1 MDGVE
6 PRANHV
12 RAQVAK
18 RFQPGIHFVWIP
30 GFLCGNAGSGR
41 VSRQVG
47 DASLTRLISS
57 KNLWILPKCIKD
69 SVDLP
74 DFVKESV
81 PQIQI
86 LCTFQ
91 ADFSIRN
98 SHLYLARNP

>member
-1 MDGVE
+1 M
-6 PRANHV
+6 ALNHV
-12 RAQVAK
+12 RRPCEHGSHAISTRHPFRVDT
-18 RFQPGIHFVWIP
+18 
-30 GFLCGNAGSGR
+30 GFLVRICWKWTGFSPGGR
-41 VSRQVG
+41 REPDV
-47 DASLTRLISS
+47 RLISS

>member
-1 MDGVE
+1 VDT
-6 PRANHV
+6 
-12 RAQVAK
+12 
-18 RFQPGIHFVWIP
+18 
-30 GFLCGNAGSGR
+30 GFLVRICWKWTGFSSGGR
-41 VSRQVG
+41 REPDV
-47 DASLTRLISS
+47 RLISS

-98 SHLYLARNP
+98 SHLHLARNP

>member
-1 MDGVE
+1 MSDVE

-18 RFQPGIHFVWIP
+18 RFQPGIHFVWMP